1 MTNAIASLSGANNFT
16 RQHVPAFLSKLSAL
30 TAVCI
35 SSANLIGTLPSFDA
49 NVVNTLAQLRLDNN
63 ALSG

>member
-1 MTNAIASLSGANNFT
+1 LST
-16 RQHVPAFLSKLSAL
+16 L

-49 NVVNTLAQLRLDNN
+49 NVVSTLAQLRLDNN
-63 ALSG
+63 GLSGRHYFPTINRSDLLLTV